1 MILPLYQYK
10 TADGKI
16 VELNVPIAKRDE
28 QEGLERVIAFNGL
41 VWAPTSGGMK

>member
-1 MILPLYQYK
+1 MPLYEYR

-16 VELNVPIAKRDE
+16 VERNVPVAQRDE
-28 QEGLERVIAFNGL
+28 QEGLERILTFTGS